1 MTLPHLELGSGS
13 KPTPGY
19 LHHDLWKHSPYI
31 DLAFDLRVY
40 PWPLDDSSVIDL
52 LATDVFE
59 HTGFEIQP
67 WLDEC
72 HRILAPGGS
81 LSMRLP
87 AWDYHLSY
95 RDPTH
100 YRVFHPQT
108 FDYWCPG
115 IPSRLHEDF
124 GRYYFGP
131 TYDKWWEMVM
141 VTREVG
147 DLRFILR
154 KPPR

>member
-1 MTLPHLELGSGS
+1 MNLKLELGCGA

-19 LHHDLWKHSPYI
+19 LHHDRWKHSPHI
-31 DLAFDLRVY
+31 DVAWDLERL
-40 PWPLDDSSVIDL
+40 PWPPPDSAFEEI

-59 HTGFEIQP
+59 HLRLEVQE

-72 HRILAPGGS
+72 RRILKPGGL

-87 AWDYHLSY
+87 AWDYHYSY

-100 YRVFHPQT
+100 RRVFHPET
-108 FDYWCPG
+108 FYYWCPNAPG
-115 IPSRLHEDF
+115 TVWQEF

-131 TYDKWWEMVM
+131 TYDKWWEHVASR
-141 VTREVG
+141 REVG
-147 DLRFILR
+147 DLRILLR
-154 KPPR
+154 KPL